1 MLSVIKTFEIMST
14 YLNYMSC
21 QIHLKCVCV
30 HVMFQVFSSPS
41 GKYIVTL
48 IIKLMGLKYTIIKM
62 YHYPGMYVDFI
73 DVIF

>member
-1 MLSVIKTFEIMST
+1 MSVIKTFEIMST

-41 GKYIVTL
+41 GMYIVTL
-48 IIKLMGLKYTIIKM
+48 IIKLLGLKYITIKM
-62 YHYPGMYVDFI
+62 CHYPGMYMDFI
-73 DVIF
+73 DDIF